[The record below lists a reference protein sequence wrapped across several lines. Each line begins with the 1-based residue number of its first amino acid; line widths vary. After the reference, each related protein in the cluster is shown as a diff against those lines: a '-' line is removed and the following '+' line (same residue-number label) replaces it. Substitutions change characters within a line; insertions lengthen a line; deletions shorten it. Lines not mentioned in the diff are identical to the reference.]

1 MTKEDLKEYTKMKI
15 ELDTIENKLEYLK
28 EKKTSIKSQIITDMP
43 VTTQNE
49 LDRLNQLLV
58 EIEKVI
64 KLYMKK
70 QRKIF
75 KKMYKIEKSLDILEP
90 LEKTVIRYAYF
101 DNKRFEEISCK
112 IHYSYRTVRRLH
124 KSAIEKLSDR

>member
-1 MTKEDLKEYTKMKI
+1 MKEDLKRYKEMKI
-15 ELDTIENKLEYLK
+15 ELETIEDKLEYLK
-28 EKKTSIKSQIITDMP
+28 EKKTSIKSQIITDLP
-43 VTTQNE
+43 VSTQSE
-49 LDRLNQLLV
+49 LDRLNTLLV

-70 QRKIF
+70 QRKIL

-90 LEKTVIRYAYF
+90 LEKTVIRYVYF

-112 IHYSYRTVRRLH
+112 INYSYRTVRRIH
-124 KSAIEKLSDR
+124 KSAIDKLLDR

>member
-1 MTKEDLKEYTKMKI
+1 MKEDLKRYKEMKI
-15 ELDTIENKLEYLK
+15 ELETIEDKLEYLK
-28 EKKTSIKSQIITDMP
+28 EKKTSIKSQIITDLP
-43 VTTQNE
+43 VSTQSE
-49 LDRLNQLLV
+49 LDRLNALLV
-58 EIEKVI
+58 EMEKVI

-70 QRKIF
+70 QRKIL

-112 IHYSYRTVRRLH
+112 I
-124 KSAIEKLSDR
+124 KL